1 MLSSLAA
8 FPVRLLGL
16 FRAVVNA
23 LHQHN
28 IPITVSS
35 FNPASLRQV
44 FPTSVDCLHYNA
56 LTKAMFPHLHR
67 YPLISFSAAPA
78 NRAQLR
84 SQTTHPLVRLWDKL
98 LIWHRAILS
107 TVTLPIELARQE
119 CRLKRKELEK
129 IRDERAEA
137 LGSLS
142 EMRLSLQDNF
152 DIDTKRSYNAAD
164 LNIERYSPL
173 IDTLQRKLDG
183 KPVQLGVRPG
193 SVERLLDLSIK
204 VLPGHKQ
211 KNVSIFAEDNLKRP
225 SNLVL
230 VWPKLLLGPPLLLFG
245 CKLLYTSRTSLQ
257 GIAKD
262 AWNTTLGLWQG
273 WLIDPLKD
281 VLRTVRTGGEDS
293 IIVQKGAV
301 AADLAVSESSKRTSL
316 LSLSNVFFSLSLV
329 KSLERMALS
338 LARDKLYYSS
348 SQLENFSNA
357 VRQGDLTPILRIY
370 EEDIRTPVKSAISG
384 TLLRSLFIQVQKAK
398 VVIFVCLLA
407 QVTQRSFRWILI
419 KRSLGSTSC

>member
-1 MLSSLAA
+1 MLSSLVAL
-8 FPVRLLGL
+8 PVRLLDL
-16 FRAVVNA
+16 FRTIVDA

-28 IPITVSS
+28 IPISISS
-35 FNPASLRQV
+35 FKPASIRQA

-67 YPLISFSAAPA
+67 YPLTSFSTAPA
-78 NRAQLR
+78 KGTQVW

-98 LIWHRAILS
+98 LKWHRAILS

-119 CRLKRKELEK
+119 CRLKHKELEK
-129 IRDERAEA
+129 IRNERAET

-142 EMRLSLQDNF
+142 EMRLSLRDNF
-152 DIDTKRSYNAAD
+152 DTDTKRSYNAAD
-164 LNIERYSPL
+164 LSIERYSPL

-183 KPVQLGVRPG
+183 KPVQLGIRPG

-211 KNVSIFAEDNLKRP
+211 KNVSIFAEDKLKRP

-230 VWPKLLLGPPLLLFG
+230 GWPKLLLGPPLLLFG

-301 AADLAVSESSKRTSL
+301 AADLAVSESSKCTAL
-316 LSLSNVFFSLSLV
+316 LSLSNVFFSLPCSV
-329 KSLERMALS
+329 AGTNGFVS
-338 LARDKLYYSS
+338 
-348 SQLENFSNA
+348 
-357 VRQGDLTPILRIY
+357 RQGQ
-370 EEDIRTPVKSAISG
+370 
-384 TLLRSLFIQVQKAK
+384 TLLL
-398 VVIFVCLLA
+398 VVPAGELL
-407 QVTQRSFRWILI
+407 
-419 KRSLGSTSC
+419 